1 MIINL
6 TDKERVI
13 TDSMQFIVQTK
24 RIIQAS
30 KNTKTENVGN
40 EEWGN
45 VGYFPSINYALRYIS
60 KNIVLENDDF
70 KVMVE
75 KLNQLDI
82 KIHEVKE
89 LLENMRVKDLLTVNK
104 FEAVEE
110 LVEEEYEGE
119 M

>member
-1 MIINL
+1 MIVNL
-6 TDKERVI
+6 SDTERVI
-13 TDSMQFIVQTK
+13 TDNLQFITQSK
-24 RIIQAS
+24 SII
-30 KNTKTENVGN
+30 KTGENKGN
-40 EEWGN
+40 EVWTNTGN
-45 VGYFPSINYALRYIS
+45 HPGINFALRHIA

-82 KIHEVKE
+82 KIDEVRE

-119 M
+119 I

>member
-13 TDSMQFIVQTK
+13 TDSMQFIVQAK

-30 KNTKTENVGN
+30 KNTKAENVGN

-82 KIHEVKE
+82 KIDEVKE

-110 LVEEEYEGE
+110 LLEEKYEGE
-119 M
+119 K